1 MTVVGQFLQAGDRVI
16 DLSTPRIMGILNTT
30 PDSFSDGGHLRAGD
44 DGMGGFRVSVDR
56 ALAVAEA
63 MVAAGAAIVDV
74 GGESTRPGA
83 ADVSEQEE
91 IDRVVPVVAAIR
103 ERLDVLISV
112 DTSTPRVMSESLAA
126 GAGLINDVRALA
138 VPGALEAVAAG
149 SAAVCLMHMRGQPRT
164 MQQQDV
170 AYADVVDEVFRF
182 LQQRKADCEAAGI
195 TADRIVVDP
204 GFGFGKTVG
213 HNYQLLAGLARF
225 HALQAP
231 LLIGLSRKSMI
242 GHVVERPVTERLA
255 GSLAATVYALQA
267 GASIIRTHDVAATRD
282 VVRIHGA
289 VTGAQSL

>member
-1 MTVVGQFLQAGDRVI
+1 MTVVAQFLRAGDRVI

-44 DGMGGFRVSVDR
+44 DVAGGFRVSVDR
-56 ALAVAEA
+56 ALAAAEA
-63 MVAAGAAIVDV
+63 MVAAGAAIIDV

-83 ADVSEQEE
+83 AAVSVQEE
-91 IDRVVPVVAAIR
+91 IDRVVPVVTAIH
-103 ERLDVLISV
+103 ERLDVLVSV

-138 VPGALEAVAAG
+138 VPGALEAVAA
-149 SAAVCLMHMRGQPRT
+149 STAAVCLMHMRGEPRT
-164 MQQQDV
+164 MQQDV
-170 AYADVVDEVFRF
+170 AYTDVVEEVFLF
-182 LQQRKADCEAAGI
+182 LQQRRDECEGAGI
-195 TADRIVVDP
+195 AADRIVLDP

-231 LLIGLSRKSMI
+231 LLIGVSRKSMI
-242 GHVVERPVTERLA
+242 GLVVERPATERLA

-267 GASIIRTHDVAATRD
+267 GARIIRTHDVAATRD

-289 VTGAQSL
+289 VTAAQSL

>member
-1 MTVVGQFLQAGDRVI
+1 MTVVAQFLRAGDRVI
-16 DLSTPRIMGILNTT
+16 DLSTPTIMGILNTT

-44 DGMGGFRVSVDR
+44 DVAGGFRVSVHR
-56 ALAVAEA
+56 ALAAAEA
-63 MVAAGAAIVDV
+63 MVTAGAGIIDV

-83 ADVSEQEE
+83 AAVSEQEE

-112 DTSTPRVMSESLAA
+112 DTSTPRVMSEALAA
-126 GAGLINDVRALA
+126 GAGLINDVRALS
-138 VPGALEAVAAG
+138 VPGALDAVAA
-149 SAAVCLMHMRGQPRT
+149 SAAAVCLMHMRGEPRT
-164 MQQQDV
+164 MQQDV
-170 AYADVVDEVFRF
+170 AYTDVVEEVFLF
-182 LQQRKADCEAAGI
+182 LQQRRDECESAGI
-195 TADRIVVDP
+195 AADRIVVDP

-225 HALQAP
+225 HALQVP

-242 GHVVERPVTERLA
+242 GLVVERPVAERLA

-289 VTGAQSL
+289 VTAAQRL

>member
-1 MTVVGQFLQAGDRVI
+1 VTVVGQPFLQAGDRII
-16 DLSTPRIMGILNTT
+16 DLSIPRIMGILNTT
-30 PDSFSDGGHLRAGD
+30 PDSFSDGGNLRAGD
-44 DGMGGFRVSVDR
+44 DAGGFRVSVDR

-83 ADVSEQEE
+83 VVVSEQEE
-91 IDRVVPVVAAIR
+91 VDRVVPVVAAIR

-138 VPGALEAVAAG
+138 VPGALEAVGAS

-170 AYADVVDEVFRF
+170 AYTDVVDEVFRF

-195 TADRIVVDP
+195 ATDRIVVDP